1 MSQGSEVVRRGN
13 ACARRGA
20 VGAAAE
26 RARLKASVAAAPVD
40 LSAAAHLP
48 AVLRRVLKVLERLE
62 EGAHP
67 LSMGAHVLVR
77 RGGAF
82 SVPIGYSYRL
92 LVDAESLRPTLFVS
106 HETYNGL
113 V

>member
-1 MSQGSEVVRRGN
+1 MQQGSEVVRCRKASSRGDT
-13 ACARRGA
+13 

-26 RARLKASVAAAPVD
+26 RARLKASVAGAAID

-48 AVLRRVLKVLERLE
+48 AVLRRALKVLKRLE

-67 LSMGAHVLVR
+67 LSLGAQILVR
-77 RGGAF
+77 RGGDF

-92 LVDAESLRPTLFVS
+92 LVDACTLRPTLFIS